1 VDPRYLGE
9 EIFIMRRM
17 GRQELPLNAN
27 HGTIDVYN
35 KMHVGF
41 RVQVERGISG
51 QKWRHLMKRF
61 DATKPKL
68 SHLFQAECSPCQ
80 LPSPSL
86 DGLHVQDHWRS
97 KPWPYCTRVDQKGE
111 GTLKW
116 TKNSTCGVH
125 SFIFLKILIQMFS
138 VLAM

>member
-17 GRQELPLNAN
+17 GRQKLRPNAN
-27 HGTIDVYN
+27 QGTIDVYN

-41 RVQVERGISG
+41 RVQVERGING
-51 QKWRHLMKRF
+51 LKQKWKHLMKRF

-68 SHLFQAECSPCQ
+68 SHLFQAKCSPYQ
-80 LPSPSL
+80 LPSSSL

-97 KPWPYCTRVDQKGE
+97 KP
-111 GTLKW
+111 
-116 TKNSTCGVH
+116 
-125 SFIFLKILIQMFS
+125 
-138 VLAM
+138 